1 MYVAG
6 MTPAARPE
14 ALGAVHEIDLGA
26 ATVRYF
32 ENGAIEGR
40 VVVFVHGLLVNADL
54 WRHIVPAA
62 VEAGLHTYTVDW
74 PLGSHSIPVPDADLT
89 PPGVADLIAEFL
101 ERLDLTDVTIV
112 ANDTGGAIT
121 QILMTRH
128 PERIGRVVLA
138 SCDAFERFFPPAFAF
153 LPVLAK
159 APGSIAVLTQTVR
172 PKLLQRLPITFGWV
186 SKRPVPPETVA
197 SYLGPSRHNRAIRKD
212 LARFLKNVNKKHT
225 LAAAEKLPAFDKPV
239 LLVWASEEKLFPLS
253 LAERLAEKL
262 PNASIVEVAD
272 SYTFIP
278 EDKPAELAARVVEF
292 VTPVGA

>member
-1 MYVAG
+1 
-6 MTPAARPE
+6 MTFRPAA
-14 ALGAVHEIDLGA
+14 LGTPHELDLGTG
-26 ATVRYF
+26 TVRYF
-32 ENGAIEGR
+32 ENGPADGP

-54 WRHIVPAA
+54 WRHIVPDA
-62 VEAGLHTYTVDW
+62 VAAGLHTYTVDW
-74 PLGSHSIPVPDADLT
+74 PLGSHAIPVPGADLT

-101 ERLDLTDVTIV
+101 DRLDLNDVTIV
-112 ANDTGGAIT
+112 ANDTGGAIS
-121 QILMTRH
+121 QVLMTRR
-128 PERIGRVVLA
+128 PERIGRVMLV

-159 APGSIAVLTQTVR
+159 APGSIAALTQIVR

-197 SYLGPSRHNRAIRKD
+197 SYLGPSRHSRAIRKD

-262 PNASIVEVAD
+262 PNASIVTVDD

-278 EDKPAELAARVVEF
+278 EDKPVELAAHIVEF
-292 VTPVGA
+292 VTRVGA